1 METKNMVEL
10 VEKYVAILN
19 KPKNN
24 RFGRVYSYTTGKKYF
39 KVIDE
44 SSVESFV
51 EKTTGDVYKPAS
63 WKAPAKNARYNLTTD
78 LDLLDKVVG
87 LSGGY
92 LYQETI
98 NSIKAIREA

>member
-1 METKNMVEL
+1 MDTKNIVEL

-24 RFGRVYSYTTGKKYF
+24 RFGKVFSYTTGKKYF

-44 SSVESFV
+44 SSVEAFV

-63 WKAPAKNARYNLTTD
+63 WAAPAKNARYNLATD
-78 LDLLDKVVG
+78 LNLLNKVIK
-87 LSGGY
+87 LSSGY
-92 LYQETI
+92 LYQEVVDKYT
-98 NSIKAIREA
+98 KGEK

>member
-1 METKNMVEL
+1 METKNITEL

-24 RFGRVYSYTTGKKYF
+24 RFGKVFSYTTGRKYF

-44 SSVESFV
+44 SSVEAFV

-63 WKAPAKNARYNLTTD
+63 WAAPAKISRYNLTTD
-78 LDLLDKVVG
+78 LNLLDEVIK
-87 LSGGY
+87 STSSY
-92 LYQETI
+92 LYKEVVDKY
-98 NSIKAIREA
+98 IKGEK

>member
-1 METKNMVEL
+1 MDAKNTVEL

-24 RFGRVYSYTTGKKYF
+24 RFGKVFSYTTGKKYF

-44 SSVESFV
+44 SSVEAFV

-63 WKAPAKNARYNLTTD
+63 WAAPAKNARYNLTTD
-78 LDLLDKVVG
+78 LNLLDKVIQ
-87 LSGGY
+87 SPSGY
-92 LYQETI
+92 LYQEVVD
-98 NSIKAIREA
+98 KYKKGEK